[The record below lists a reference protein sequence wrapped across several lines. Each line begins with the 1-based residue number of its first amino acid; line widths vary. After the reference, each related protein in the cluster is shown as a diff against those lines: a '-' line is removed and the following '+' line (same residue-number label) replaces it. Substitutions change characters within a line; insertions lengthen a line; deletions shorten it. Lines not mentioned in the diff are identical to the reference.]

1 MTDLI
6 QNLTD
11 IVQDIQNGSSKLV
24 SLVHK
29 VLKDKDINTFREI
42 FRYLQNSHAAAS
54 ITSSSIDK
62 SITFIK
68 TLSTPAEQVNWLY
81 TIMIYICGNDQL
93 YAKYENQ
100 REEFVKLC
108 QSAKK
113 YLELA
118 NFYDN
123 EPFNVPADELGSDA
137 KILDHIV
144 FVADSFITA
153 GDLDKARK
161 KLNEATKY
169 FFPKTTPMPIQERY
183 YNFRANLSI
192 AQEQFKYASS
202 CYYTLYSIADEKK
215 QSEYLRLSAVYAIL
229 TQEVVP
235 QKQQITK
242 LLNDERTQSL
252 PIFGLL
258 ELFNKKTLVTNDDL
272 KKYIDLMKN
281 EKGFSEENLKKIVQ
295 QLNMDRVSN
304 LFTTISFDRLAQI
317 IGSTPDEVVKNMI
330 MLISNKSINA
340 LIDQPNKMIIYKK
353 DKTEQERKDLS
364 IDRFCKS
371 LQSFTASLPA

>member
-1 MTDLI
+1 
-6 QNLTD
+6 
-11 IVQDIQNGSSKLV
+11 
-24 SLVHK
+24 
-29 VLKDKDINTFREI
+29 
-42 FRYLQNSHAAAS
+42 
-54 ITSSSIDK
+54 
-62 SITFIK
+62 
-68 TLSTPAEQVNWLY
+68 
-81 TIMIYICGNDQL
+81 
-93 YAKYENQ
+93 
-100 REEFVKLC
+100 
-108 QSAKK
+108 
-113 YLELA
+113 
-118 NFYDN
+118 
-123 EPFNVPADELGSDA
+123 
-137 KILDHIV
+137 
-144 FVADSFITA
+144 
-153 GDLDKARK
+153 
-161 KLNEATKY
+161 
-169 FFPKTTPMPIQERY
+169 MPIQERY